1 MFRIVQSRIFVRL
14 VASMSILIFGILILL
29 NIIDPD
35 PKAVE
40 EFQKSNIVIESFS
53 VILSLL
59 GPISV
64 GVFWVLMLYHWGTTQ
79 FKSSIQKKTWLVL
92 MTLGNI
98 GGAFAY
104 YFLVFE
110 LQMGLRKETSS
121 VQVDFNKA

>member
-1 MFRIVQSRIFVRL
+1 MFKKTKSK
-14 VASMSILIFGILILL
+14 ILIRIAASISVLTFGILILL

-40 EFQKSNIVIESFS
+40 EFQKSNIVIKSFS
-53 VILSLL
+53 VALGLF

-64 GVFWVLMLYHWGTTQ
+64 GVFWVLMLRHWGTTQ

-110 LQMGLRKETSS
+110 LQMGLRKETLSA
-121 VQVDFNKA
+121 QEDVDEA